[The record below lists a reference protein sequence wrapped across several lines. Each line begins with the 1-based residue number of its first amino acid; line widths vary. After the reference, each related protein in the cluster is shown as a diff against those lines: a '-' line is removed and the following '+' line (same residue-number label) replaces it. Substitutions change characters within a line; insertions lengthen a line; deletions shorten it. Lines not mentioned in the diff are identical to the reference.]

1 MYLSCSYSINYY
13 IIDYNSAI
21 RQKMVDFIER
31 FFAEFVNFCEDSN
44 NNDKFLYKNSGKSFI
59 VSLYYIQ
66 KVCQRRGF
74 AFFGNYFSL
83 FMTI

>member
-44 NNDKFLYKNSGKSFI
+44 KMINSYIKIVENLLLFLCIIYKKCAKGGDLSFLVI
-59 VSLYYIQ
+59 ISVSL
-66 KVCQRRGF
+66 
-74 AFFGNYFSL
+74 
-83 FMTI
+83 